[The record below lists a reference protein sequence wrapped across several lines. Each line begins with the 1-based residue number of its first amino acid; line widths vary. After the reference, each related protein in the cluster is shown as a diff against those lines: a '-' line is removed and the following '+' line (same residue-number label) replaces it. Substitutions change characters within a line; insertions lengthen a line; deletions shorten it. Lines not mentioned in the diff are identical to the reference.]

1 MDDPPAPLPIADCR
15 LLRRRWDLFQSE
27 FGNRQSPGFF
37 LASLSRS
44 GLKRTPLVALSKLT
58 ARAALK
64 RTLIRAQTCAPI
76 DGQDAFNFSVWAR
89 NDVNTNQLANSSRG
103 RCSGVSGCLHC
114 TNVSANKDRHVT
126 GADILFSQ
134 ELNIRSFDH
143 RVSGFDG
150 SDETF
155 GLHHSECF

>member
-1 MDDPPAPLPIADCR
+1 VF
-15 LLRRRWDLFQSE
+15 LFNRQLAI
-27 FGNRQSPGFF
+27 GNRKSSGLF

-44 GLKRTPLVALSKLT
+44 GLKRTFALSKLT

-64 RTLIRAQTCAPI
+64 RTLIRAQTCTPI
-76 DGQDAFNFSVWAR
+76 DRQDALNFSVWAR
-89 NDVNTNQLANSSRG
+89 NDVNADQLADPSRG
-103 RCSGVSGCLHC
+103 RCSSVSSCLYR
-114 TNVSANKDRHVT
+114 TNVSANKDRHVP

>member
-1 MDDPPAPLPIADCR
+1 VF
-15 LLRRRWDLFQSE
+15 LFNRQLAI
-27 FGNRQSPGFF
+27 GNRKSPGLF

-58 ARAALK
+58 PRAALQ
-64 RTLIRAQTCAPI
+64 RTLIRAQTGTPI
-76 DGQDAFNFSVWAR
+76 DRQDALNFSVWAR
-89 NDVNTNQLANSSRG
+89 NDVNTDQLADSSRG
-103 RCSGVSGCLHC
+103 RCSGVSSCLHR
-114 TNVSANKDRHVT
+114 TNVSANKDRHVP